1 VRNAPPWDYA
11 IKCNMKDKLS
21 RVPFDV
27 FVRGEIVGPKICCGK
42 KNIYCLDENHF
53 TVFDVYQVIN
63 GKYIQFNF
71 EQMRKFCIEFGF
83 EYVPIVEHCAALKP
97 TVEEMLKNSDG
108 KTIYEYANNKK
119 QLREG
124 IVWRLIDDP
133 SVSFKVKS
141 PKYMIED

>member
-1 VRNAPPWDYA
+1 MFLLLIVSRNGRLIIAHLPWCRRSYGV
-11 IKCNMKDKLS
+11 L
-21 RVPFDV
+21 
-27 FVRGEIVGPKICCGK
+27 G
-42 KNIYCLDENHF
+42 
-53 TVFDVYQVIN
+53 N
-63 GKYIQFNF
+63 GDPCFS
-71 EQMRKFCIEFGF
+71 
-83 EYVPIVEHCAALKP
+83 IVEHCAALKP

>member
-1 VRNAPPWDYA
+1 
-11 IKCNMKDKLS
+11 
-21 RVPFDV
+21 
-27 FVRGEIVGPKICCGK
+27 
-42 KNIYCLDENHF
+42 
-53 TVFDVYQVIN
+53 
-63 GKYIQFNF
+63 
-71 EQMRKFCIEFGF
+71 
-83 EYVPIVEHCAALKP
+83 
-97 TVEEMLKNSDG
+97 MLKNSDG